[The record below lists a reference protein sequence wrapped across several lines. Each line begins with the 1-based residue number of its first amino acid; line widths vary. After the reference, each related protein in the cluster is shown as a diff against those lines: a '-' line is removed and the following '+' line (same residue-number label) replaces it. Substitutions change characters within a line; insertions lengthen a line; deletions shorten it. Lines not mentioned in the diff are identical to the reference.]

1 MKVEKHRLV
10 LARKAVLFALPN
22 GGSRGTATAVPPCL
36 IHIITDVRTEGVGAR
51 SDMSV
56 PAVVSLL
63 LPSSERCHR
72 RLFRSFYCFR
82 RPACAA
88 HGRPLHAPDDLVD
101 IFDMIPFHVSADAV

>member
-10 LARKAVLFALPN
+10 LARKAVLFAELS

-63 LPSSERCHR
+63 LH
-72 RLFRSFYCFR
+72 RLFRSFYCFY
-82 RPACAA
+82 RPACTA
-88 HGRPLHAPDDLVD
+88 HSRALHTPDNLVD
-101 IFDMIPFHVSADAV
+101 IIDMISFHVGADAV